1 MRIFKLIRYDIKN
14 GFWQS
19 KWRLLSLIILVA
31 FSCMDFYIRK
41 NNVYFFE
48 AVIPQG
54 TFGDYMCYLFGGIPE
69 YHPKTDEEFIFPI
82 KWFLFHLVL
91 LYGTLHYS
99 IRDLYSV
106 GNIILPRSTQRSAWW
121 FSKCLW
127 NALYV
132 ITAYAVVFV
141 TILGFCMI
149 TGEQIALPVTGEF
162 MNLLMEADS
171 SFSKFPIQFSVM
183 MLFLPCL
190 LSIGNS
196 LILLVLT
203 LFLKPVL
210 SYGIM
215 IIFLLCGAYFNSMFW
230 WESLTMSLRS
240 EWVVQGGYT
249 MFHAAILG
257 GVVIIGAWIVG
268 GIYFQKYDILNLDS
282 E

>member
-1 MRIFKLIRYDIKN
+1 MKQKRV
-14 GFWQS
+14 G
-19 KWRLLSLIILVA
+19 LIILAVGA
-31 FSCMDFYIRK
+31 RGFFSSCSYK
-41 NNVYFFE
+41 NFE
-48 AVIPQG
+48 
-54 TFGDYMCYLFGGIPE
+54 DSL
-69 YHPKTDEEFIFPI
+69 
-82 KWFLFHLVL
+82 
-91 LYGTLHYS
+91 
-99 IRDLYSV
+99 R
-106 GNIILPRSTQRSAWW
+106 
-121 FSKCLW
+121 
-127 NALYV
+127 
-132 ITAYAVVFV
+132 
-141 TILGFCMI
+141 
-149 TGEQIALPVTGEF
+149 
-162 MNLLMEADS
+162 NLNMEANS

-230 WESLTMSLRS
+230 RESLTMALRS

>member
-1 MRIFKLIRYDIKN
+1 MYIIEQRKYECKNSNNQKSINTSFDADGVVIIKRKKIMKIEN
-14 GFWQS
+14 KGT
-19 KWRLLSLIILVA
+19 LLGKGKSGGYGYETKKVGLIILAVGA
-31 FSCMDFYIRK
+31 SVFFSSCSYK
-41 NNVYFFE
+41 NFE
-48 AVIPQG
+48 
-54 TFGDYMCYLFGGIPE
+54 DSL
-69 YHPKTDEEFIFPI
+69 
-82 KWFLFHLVL
+82 
-91 LYGTLHYS
+91 
-99 IRDLYSV
+99 R
-106 GNIILPRSTQRSAWW
+106 
-121 FSKCLW
+121 
-127 NALYV
+127 
-132 ITAYAVVFV
+132 
-141 TILGFCMI
+141 
-149 TGEQIALPVTGEF
+149 
-162 MNLLMEADS
+162 NLNMEANS

-230 WESLTMSLRS
+230 WESLTMALRS

-249 MFHAAILG
+249 MFHATILG